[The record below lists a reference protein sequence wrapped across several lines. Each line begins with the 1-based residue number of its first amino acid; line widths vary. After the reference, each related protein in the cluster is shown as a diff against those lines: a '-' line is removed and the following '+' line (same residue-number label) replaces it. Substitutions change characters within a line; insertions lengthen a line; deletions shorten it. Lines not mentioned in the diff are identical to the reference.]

1 MGVFQTCALLR
12 HYPKAFGVEL
22 AKLVQDQH
30 PPADL
35 RNKRAVNLSLT
46 DKEMFEWME
55 IGDFWFDADL
65 PALYWYLKKLPTLL
79 ERRETRK
86 VGQREEKRTRGAGT
100 KCNVRHGDLSPR
112 RRPFVNVHMH
122 SKCSNICSRNV
133 QKGS

>member
-1 MGVFQTCALLR
+1 MECNQPEGPAFATAIVDHKDHRPIEGIYRPSTTVLNNLMSAAHMYIDVVQHARMSQQNQFREFPEFLLYALDG
-12 HYPKAFGVEL
+12 FTE
-22 AKLVQDQH
+22 
-30 PPADL
+30 
-35 RNKRAVNLSLT
+35 
-46 DKEMFEWME
+46 
-55 IGDFWFDADL
+55 
-65 PALYWYLKKLPTLL
+65 L